1 MNFLFCL
8 ENECFFLSKL
18 FDFDSS
24 TQSSDSINNF
34 LPSLNRKKNHK
45 NKFGIEIFFGCSDI
59 KIPYLK
65 IEGSKE
71 PLNSNENNFLTVLT
85 RLLSYVQGWDNDR
98 ETDKKFGSMAG
109 NRRVSLL
116 IISEMSCLSLDSK
129 GKVFS

>member
-1 MNFLFCL
+1 M
-8 ENECFFLSKL
+8 FFLSKL

-24 TQSSDSINNF
+24 TQSSDSINDF

-45 NKFGIEIFFGCSDI
+45 NKFGIDIFCGCTDI

-85 RLLSYVQGWDNDR
+85 RLLSYVQGWDCYYDDHQWKTT
-98 ETDKKFGSMAG
+98 TDKKFGSMAG

>member
-1 MNFLFCL
+1 M
-8 ENECFFLSKL
+8 
-18 FDFDSS
+18 
-24 TQSSDSINNF
+24 
-34 LPSLNRKKNHK
+34 
-45 NKFGIEIFFGCSDI
+45 FGCSDK

-65 IEGSKE
+65 IEGNKE

-85 RLLSYVQGWDNDR
+85 RLLLYVQGLDGEGRQFDLHK
-98 ETDKKFGSMAG
+98 TDTKFGSMAG

>member
-1 MNFLFCL
+1 M
-8 ENECFFLSKL
+8 
-18 FDFDSS
+18 
-24 TQSSDSINNF
+24 
-34 LPSLNRKKNHK
+34 NRKKNHK
-45 NKFGIEIFFGCSDI
+45 NEFGNEIFGCSDI

-85 RLLSYVQGWDNDR
+85 RLLLYVQGWDKYYDR
-98 ETDKKFGSMAG
+98 QWKTTTDTKFGSMAG

-116 IISEMSCLSLDSK
+116 IISEMSCLSLDSE